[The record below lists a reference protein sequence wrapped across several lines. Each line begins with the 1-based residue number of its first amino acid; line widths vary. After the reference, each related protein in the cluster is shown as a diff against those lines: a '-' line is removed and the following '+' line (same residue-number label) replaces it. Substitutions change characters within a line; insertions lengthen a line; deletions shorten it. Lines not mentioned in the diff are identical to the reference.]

1 MIDSG
6 HNYSTKEETRSI
18 KAEYSPFMC
27 FSFSGIGSQGFILM
41 VLSSKTFLF
50 QERVPKMYDEETNK
64 KQSNKQTNKQV
75 FCFTSKTASQEHIAS
90 K

>member
-1 MIDSG
+1 VAI
-6 HNYSTKEETRSI
+6 NYSTKEETRSI

-27 FSFSGIGSQGFILM
+27 FSFSGIGSQSFIL

-64 KQSNKQTNKQV
+64 KQSNKRRNKQTSLL
-75 FCFTSKTASQEHIAS
+75 FYLQNSLTGTYCFERKI
-90 K
+90 